1 MEYSRIQKIIYWLK
15 CKKHFPDIQQS
26 FKYNEK
32 QSGSIMI
39 LLPDTDIAFDFSELI
54 LNQATSEINDK
65 IIFLVKDSLAKFYS
79 ERLQKYSRLYSY
91 KDIDSLGLPNEWFI
105 DSIKKENYQNMIDL
119 NIAFSAFSSF
129 LVRSCNSEVRM
140 GFNYDNSKKYY
151 NVILDKNYQKDLNG
165 TFDMIGQFIKK

>member
-15 CKKHFPDIQQS
+15 CKKRFPDIQQS
-26 FKYNEK
+26 FKYDEK

-105 DSIKKENYQNMIDL
+105 DEIKKENYQNMIDL
-119 NIAFSAFSSF
+119 NIAFSSFSSF

>member
-15 CKKHFPDIQQS
+15 CKQHFPDIQQS
-26 FKYNEK
+26 FNYSDQ

-54 LNQATSEINDK
+54 LNEASSEIKDK
-65 IIFLVKDSLAKFYS
+65 LVFLVKDSLVKFYS
-79 ERLQKYSRLYSY
+79 DRLQKYSRLYSY
-91 KDIDSLGLPNEWFI
+91 KDVDSLGLPNEWFI
-105 DSIKKENYQNMIDL
+105 DEIKKENYQNMIDL
-119 NIAFSAFSSF
+119 NIDFSAFASF
-129 LVRSCNSEVRM
+129 LIRACDSQVSM

>member
-54 LNQATSEINDK
+54 LNQATSEIKDK
-65 IIFLVKDSLAKFYS
+65 MVFLVKDSLAKFYS
-79 ERLQKYSRLYSY
+79 EKLQKYSKLYSY
-91 KDIDSLGLPNEWFI
+91 KDVDSLGLPNEWFI
-105 DSIKKENYQNMIDL
+105 DEIKKPRWSKFGTKGKLKSFELNSTIDNFYMTCSISRSSETMVMCVDQL
-119 NIAFSAFSSF
+119 NRKK
-129 LVRSCNSEVRM
+129 LVAE
-140 GFNYDNSKKYY
+140 
-151 NVILDKNYQKDLNG
+151 
-165 TFDMIGQFIKK
+165 

>member
-1 MEYSRIQKIIYWLK
+1 MPKTQHTPYVQ
-15 CKKHFPDIQQS
+15 DIQQS
-26 FKYNEK
+26 FKYDEK

-105 DSIKKENYQNMIDL
+105 DKIKKENYQNMIDL

>member
-105 DSIKKENYQNMIDL
+105 DEIKKENYQNMIDL

-140 GFNYDNSKKYY
+140 GSVSYTHLTLPTKA
-151 NVILDKNYQKDLNG
+151 
-165 TFDMIGQFIKK
+165 